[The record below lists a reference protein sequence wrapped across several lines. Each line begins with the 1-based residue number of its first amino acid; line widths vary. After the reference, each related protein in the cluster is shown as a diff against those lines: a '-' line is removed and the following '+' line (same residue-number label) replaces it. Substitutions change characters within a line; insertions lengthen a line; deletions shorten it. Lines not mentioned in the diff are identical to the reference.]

1 MIQDGEKE
9 EQIEDENEQLSK
21 EQEGILRTETK
32 VVMRKVAY
40 AIKKSKMPNKEHQLK
55 ILKEFGTATSERL

>member
-1 MIQDGEKE
+1 
-9 EQIEDENEQLSK
+9 
-21 EQEGILRTETK
+21 
-32 VVMRKVAY
+32 MRKVAY